1 MALNWLRLSNKDFV
15 AVSVSDGISNRLVT
29 LERAF
34 GRVFE
39 SAMDWAEEDFKKEIM
54 AEKWPEGTA
63 WPNPTKR
70 QNGQTVGSPRDIV
83 DLGGLLRSQK
93 REDFGQETTVFT
105 WTGEDRGGGEQAYA
119 LEVHDGYVSKGGNRM
134 PARPFTDNA
143 IMRLPDVVDQL
154 LTMEARSN
162 G

>member
-54 AEKWPEGTA
+54 AEKWR
-63 WPNPTKR
+63 WPNNTKR

>member
-1 MALNWLRLSNKDFV
+1 MSA
-15 AVSVSDGISNRLVT
+15 SDGISNRLIT

-39 SAMDWAEEDFKKEIM
+39 SAMDWAEEDFKNEITT
-54 AEKWPEGTA
+54 EKWR
-63 WPNPTKR
+63 WPNNTKR
-70 QNGQTVGSPRDIV
+70 QNGQTAKSPRDIV

-93 REDFGQETTVFT
+93 REDFGQEKTVFT
-105 WTGEDRGGGEQAYA
+105 WRGEDRGGGDRAYA
-119 LEVHDGYVSKGGNRM
+119 LEVHDGYVSKGGSRM

-154 LTMEARSN
+154 LTMEVRGN

>member
-1 MALNWLRLSNKDFV
+1 M
-15 AVSVSDGISNRLVT
+15 SVSDGISNRLIT

-39 SAMDWAEEDFKKEIM
+39 SAMDWAEEDFKNEITSK
-54 AEKWPEGTA
+54 KWKWKGLDQT
-63 WPNPTKR
+63 THRK
-70 QNGQTVGSPRDIV
+70 NGEFVSEPRDIV

-93 REDFGQETTVFT
+93 REDVGQEKTVFT
-105 WTGEDRGGGEQAYA
+105 WTGEGRIYA
-119 LEVHDGYVSKGGNRM
+119 LYVHDGYTTRSGEKM

-143 IMRLPDVVDQL
+143 IMRLPGVVDQL
-154 LTMEARSN
+154 LTMEARGN

>member
-1 MALNWLRLSNKDFV
+1 MCLKVQWIGQRK
-15 AVSVSDGISNRLVT
+15 ISR
-29 LERAF
+29 RKSWRRSGA
-34 GRVFE
+34 
-39 SAMDWAEEDFKKEIM
+39 
-54 AEKWPEGTA
+54 
-63 WPNPTKR
+63 
-70 QNGQTVGSPRDIV
+70 GQTI
-83 DLGGLLRSQK
+83 QK
-93 REDFGQETTVFT
+93 GKTVFT

-154 LTMEARSN
+154 LTMEVRSN